1 MELWHN
7 RILVLDFGSQYT
19 QLIARRIREAHVYSQ
34 ILPCTVPLATVLAYR
49 PQGIVLSGG
58 PSSVYEKK
66 APSVSKELF
75 DLGIPILG
83 ICYGMQLVTH
93 LSGGEVAKSKHREYG
108 RADLTIDDKSDL
120 FRDIGKDGSTVVWMS
135 HGDRIERMP
144 PGFRSIAHT
153 ANSPIAAMKRDDH
166 KGRIYCL
173 QFHPEVVHTPEGTTL
188 LRNFVYNICGCKPT
202 WTMQSYVDTAVKQI
216 REQVGKERVICA
228 LSGGVDSSV
237 AAALTHRA
245 IGDQLTCIFVDNGLL
260 RSGEKEQVKQ
270 TFANQLHLNLRLIDA
285 SASFLAKLK
294 GVIDPER
301 KRKIIGKQFIQQF
314 EAEAKKKSGGVTFLV
329 QGTLYPDVIESVSF
343 KGPSATIKTHHNVGG
358 LPVRMKLKLIEP
370 LRELFKDEVRV
381 LGKELGLPDEIVWRQ
396 PFPGPGLA
404 IRVLGA
410 VTKER
415 LAILRAAES
424 ILDQEIRAAGLYRE
438 IWQSLAVLLPIRT
451 VGVMGDQ
458 RTYEHVIALRAV
470 TSLDGM
476 TADWAKI
483 PNDVLG
489 KMSNRIINEV
499 RGVNR
504 VVYDISSKPPATI
517 EWE

>member
-19 QLIARRIREAHVYSQ
+19 QLIARRIREAQVYSQ
-34 ILPCTVPLATVLAYR
+34 ILPCTVPLATILAYR

-66 APSVSKELF
+66 APSVPKELF
-75 DLGIPILG
+75 DQGIPILG
-83 ICYGMQLVTH
+83 ICYGMQLVTY

-120 FRDIGKDGSTVVWMS
+120 FKGIGTDGSTVVWMS

-153 ANSPIAAMKRDDH
+153 GNSPIAAMKRNDH
-166 KGRIYCL
+166 KRRIYCL
-173 QFHPEVVHTPEGTTL
+173 QFHPEVVHTPEGTRL
-188 LRNFVYNICGCKPT
+188 LRNFVYDICGCQPT
-202 WTMQSYVDTAVKQI
+202 WTMQSYVNTAVQQI

-245 IGDQLTCIFVDNGLL
+245 IGDQLTCIFVDNGVL
-260 RSGEKEQVKQ
+260 RAGERDQVEK
-270 TFANQLHLNLRLIDA
+270 TFASQMHLNMRILDRTNQ
-285 SASFLAKLK
+285 FLAGLRN
-294 GVIDPER
+294 VTDPER
-301 KRKIIGKQFIQQF
+301 KRKIIGRQFIKNF
-314 EAEAKKKSGGVTFLV
+314 EEESKKLKGIKYLV

-358 LPVRMKLKLIEP
+358 LPARMKMKLIEP

-381 LGKELGLPDEIVWRQ
+381 LGKELGLPDEFIWRQ

-415 LAILRAAES
+415 LMILRAAET
-424 ILDQEIRAAGLYRE
+424 IVDQEIRAAGLYND
-438 IWQSLAVLLPIRT
+438 IWQAFAVLLPIRT

-458 RTYEHVIALRAV
+458 RTYEYVIAIRAV

-499 RGVNR
+499 KGVNR
-504 VVYDISSKPPATI
+504 VVYDISSKPPSTI